1 MSPQH
6 STTAEHSGD
15 AGSAQHAPPAD
26 DGPLSHVHEHPEIE
40 AADVERIGRLLR
52 APRYVLDVGAG
63 RGGFVLAAR
72 SRGLVA
78 YGLDLEPAAAPIWRR
93 RGVPGVLADAFK
105 PPFRDGAFDVVRLK
119 EIIEH
124 VEDPRTLVVA
134 ARALLRPGGCIIAH
148 VPSPYSQL
156 YPAGNFWDDYTH
168 VRPLSRLGLR
178 RLFED
183 SQMTVVSIDG
193 YTAGRSAIERV
204 LGKVIASVLPHT
216 YRVVARKAP

>member
-6 STTAEHSGD
+6 RTTAEHSGD

-26 DGPLSHVHEHPEIE
+26 EGPLSHVHEHPEIE

-52 APRYVLDVGAG
+52 APGYVLDVGAG

-105 PPFRDGAFDVVRLK
+105 PPFRTAPSTSCASKRSSNTSK
-119 EIIEH
+119 I
-124 VEDPRTLVVA
+124 PRALVVA

-204 LGKVIASVLPHT
+204 LGNVIASVLPHT